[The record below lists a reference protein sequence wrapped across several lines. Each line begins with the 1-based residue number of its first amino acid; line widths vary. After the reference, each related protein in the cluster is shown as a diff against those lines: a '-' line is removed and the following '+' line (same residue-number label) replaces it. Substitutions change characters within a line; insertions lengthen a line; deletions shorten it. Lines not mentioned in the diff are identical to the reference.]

1 MLDLN
6 FKNSS
11 VASLNLRSVVFTLLK
26 AWQGRTSNVNDYHE
40 GYYFCFNSY
49 IFKAN
54 ICVE

>member
-26 AWQGRTSNVNDYHE
+26 AWQAADTCTV
-40 GYYFCFNSY
+40 
-49 IFKAN
+49 KTT
-54 ICVE
+54 V